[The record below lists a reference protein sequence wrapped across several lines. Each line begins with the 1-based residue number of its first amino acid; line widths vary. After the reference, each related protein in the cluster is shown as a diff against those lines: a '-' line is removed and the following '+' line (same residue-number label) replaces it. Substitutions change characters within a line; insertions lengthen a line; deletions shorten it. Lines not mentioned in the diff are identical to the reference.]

1 MSNVHSFST
10 REDIHEQA
18 CVWVSRMDRGL
29 SEQEKSDLSHWVN
42 LGKANREVLFEV
54 ASLWDDM
61 SVLHELS
68 GLFPLGE
75 SESQKQSRT
84 FRASRWQVAA
94 SVAFMMLAI
103 GGIFSSN
110 WQTTPQVVT
119 AQRASTQVGEQKNIT
134 LSDGSIVHLNTNSVV
149 SIAYSDN
156 ERRISLLKGEAYFDV
171 AHEKTRPFVVAA
183 GDNTVTAI
191 GTAFNVELVDDASFE
206 LVVTEGRVLVQDKA
220 QQTADQDTK
229 ILTGQS
235 PIIDEG
241 LLVFSGEK
249 ALVKTNISDRQ
260 SVTSEYMDDDLAW
273 QKGMLVFKG
282 ETLDTVLD
290 EITRYTP
297 VRFQITDESL
307 KNKRVAGYFK
317 VGDIDALL
325 NALESSFS
333 IKNERVT
340 EYTILLSEG
349 A

>member
-1 MSNVHSFST
+1 M
-10 REDIHEQA
+10 
-18 CVWVSRMDRGL
+18 
-29 SEQEKSDLSHWVN
+29 
-42 LGKANREVLFEV
+42 
-54 ASLWDDM
+54 
-61 SVLHELS
+61 
-68 GLFPLGE
+68 
-75 SESQKQSRT
+75 
-84 FRASRWQVAA
+84 
-94 SVAFMMLAI
+94 
-103 GGIFSSN
+103 
-110 WQTTPQVVT
+110 
-119 AQRASTQVGEQKNIT
+119 
-134 LSDGSIVHLNTNSVV
+134 
-149 SIAYSDN
+149 
-156 ERRISLLKGEAYFDV
+156 
-171 AHEKTRPFVVAA
+171 
-183 GDNTVTAI
+183 
-191 GTAFNVELVDDASFE
+191 
-206 LVVTEGRVLVQDKA
+206 
-220 QQTADQDTK
+220 
-229 ILTGQS
+229 TGQS